1 MKKQLVM
8 LSLACISFGSLAS
21 NPHYFSAD
29 NRIESKL
36 CSLSA
41 NEGFTA
47 ARKEA
52 AKHGISM
59 SRFSQSILCNG
70 TDIREIAK
78 KAQSQEAATK
88 AAVEVF
94 AKNEQKETQLCLTA
108 LKQGLTP
115 VREKIGNLNTLKCN
129 GEAVTDFV
137 KRYQNAAI

>member
-21 NPHYFSAD
+21 NPQYFSAD

-52 AKHGISM
+52 TKHGIAM
-59 SRFSQSILCNG
+59 SRFSKSIECNG
-70 TDIREIAK
+70 VDIRDIAK
-78 KAQSQEAATK
+78 KAQSQK
-88 AAVEVF
+88 AASIVSVEVF
-94 AKNEQKETQLCLTA
+94 AKNQQKETQLCITA

-129 GEAVTDFV
+129 GEAVTEFV

>member
-21 NPHYFSAD
+21 NPQYFSAD

-52 AKHGISM
+52 TKHGIAM
-59 SRFSQSILCNG
+59 SRFSKSVECNG
-70 TDIREIAK
+70 VDIRDIAK
-78 KAQSQEAATK
+78 KAESQKATSK
-88 AAVEVF
+88 VSVEVF
-94 AKNEQKETQLCLTA
+94 AKNEQKETQLCITA

-129 GEAVTDFV
+129 GEAVTEFV

>member
-29 NRIESKL
+29 NSLESKL

-59 SRFSQSILCNG
+59 SRFSKSILCNG

-78 KAQSQEAATK
+78 KAQSQEVAK
-88 AAVEVF
+88 AAIEVF
-94 AKNEQKETQLCLTA
+94 AKNEQKETQLCITA
-108 LKQGLTP
+108 LKKGLTP
-115 VREKIGNLNTLKCN
+115 VREKIGNLDTLKCN

>member
-59 SRFSQSILCNG
+59 SRFSKSILCNG

-78 KAQSQEAATK
+78 KAQSQEVAK
-88 AAVEVF
+88 AAIEVF
-94 AKNEQKETQLCLTA
+94 AKNEQKETQLFITA
-108 LKQGLTP
+108 LKKGLTP

>member
-29 NRIESKL
+29 NSIESKL

-59 SRFSQSILCNG
+59 SRFSKSILCNG

-78 KAQSQEAATK
+78 KSQSQEVAK
-88 AAVEVF
+88 AAIEVF
-94 AKNEQKETQLCLTA
+94 AKNEQKETQLCITA
-108 LKQGLTP
+108 LKKGLTP

>member
-1 MKKQLVM
+1 M

-21 NPHYFSAD
+21 NPQYFSAD

-52 AKHGISM
+52 TKHGIAM
-59 SRFSQSILCNG
+59 SRFSKSIECNG
-70 TDIREIAK
+70 VDIRDIAK
-78 KAQSQEAATK
+78 KAESQKATSK
-88 AAVEVF
+88 VSVEVF
-94 AKNEQKETQLCLTA
+94 AKNEQKETQLCITA

-129 GEAVTDFV
+129 GEAVTEFV

>member
-29 NRIESKL
+29 NSIESKL

-59 SRFSQSILCNG
+59 SRFSKSILCNG

-78 KAQSQEAATK
+78 KAQSQEVVK

-94 AKNEQKETQLCLTA
+94 AKNEQKETQLCITA
-108 LKQGLTP
+108 LKKGLTP

>member
-59 SRFSQSILCNG
+59 SRFSKSILCNG

-78 KAQSQEAATK
+78 KAQSQGAAK

-94 AKNEQKETQLCLTA
+94 AKNKQKETQLCITA
-108 LKQGLTP
+108 LKKGLTP

>member
-8 LSLACISFGSLAS
+8 LSIASISFGTLAS
-21 NPHYFSAD
+21 NPSYFSAD
-29 NRIESKL
+29 NSIESKL

-52 AKHGISM
+52 VKHGIAM
-59 SRFSQSILCNG
+59 SRFSPSILCNG
-70 TDIREIAK
+70 TDIRELAK
-78 KAQSQEAATK
+78 KAPSQHVPKK
-88 AAVEVF
+88 AQVEVF
-94 AKNEQKETQLCLTA
+94 AKNQQKETQLCITA

-115 VREKIGNLNTLKCN
+115 VREKIGNLNSLKCN

>member
-59 SRFSQSILCNG
+59 SRFSKSILCNG

-78 KAQSQEAATK
+78 KAQIVYGDLDKIETIGADVNKGAFISPILLREDNPFK
-88 AAVEVF
+88 NNAVH
-94 AKNEQKETQLCLTA
+94 
-108 LKQGLTP
+108 
-115 VREKIGNLNTLKCN
+115 EK
-129 GEAVTDFV
+129 
-137 KRYQNAAI
+137 

>member
-29 NRIESKL
+29 NSIESKL

-59 SRFSQSILCNG
+59 SRFSKSILCNG

-78 KAQSQEAATK
+78 KAQSQEVAK
-88 AAVEVF
+88 AAIEVF
-94 AKNEQKETQLCLTA
+94 AKNEQKETQLCITA
-108 LKQGLTP
+108 LKKGLTP

-129 GEAVTDFV
+129 GEAVTDVV

>member
-29 NRIESKL
+29 NSIESKL

-59 SRFSQSILCNG
+59 SRFSKSILCNG

-78 KAQSQEAATK
+78 KAQSQEVAKATI
-88 AAVEVF
+88 EVF
-94 AKNEQKETQLCLTA
+94 AKNEQKETQLCITA
-108 LKQGLTP
+108 LKKGLTP

>member
-29 NRIESKL
+29 NSIESKL

-59 SRFSQSILCNG
+59 SRFSKSILCNG

-78 KAQSQEAATK
+78 KAQSQEVAK

-94 AKNEQKETQLCLTA
+94 AKNEQKETQLCITA
-108 LKQGLTP
+108 LKKGLTP

-129 GEAVTDFV
+129 GEVVTDFV

>member
-59 SRFSQSILCNG
+59 SRFSKSILCNG

-78 KAQSQEAATK
+78 KAQSQEAAK

-94 AKNEQKETQLCLTA
+94 AKNEQKETQLCITA
-108 LKQGLTP
+108 LKKGLTS

-129 GEAVTDFV
+129 GEAVRDFV

>member
-29 NRIESKL
+29 NSIESKL

-59 SRFSQSILCNG
+59 SRFSKSILCNG

-78 KAQSQEAATK
+78 KAQSQEVAK
-88 AAVEVF
+88 AAIEVF
-94 AKNEQKETQLCLTA
+94 AKNEQKETQLCITA
-108 LKQGLTP
+108 LKKGLTP
-115 VREKIGNLNTLKCN
+115 VREKIGNLDTLKCN